1 MTEMNQTLDETAS
14 AAAIERSRGRLRRV
28 ALTLHRWAGLAAM
41 LWLTVLGITG
51 FMLNHPEWRWIQQVT
66 VTDVFAS
73 KHVLE
78 DEARGTIVRKFQVN
92 PSRPQEILGGGQR
105 GLWRSSDSGERWDPV
120 AYTGADGTPR
130 LFELVPGAG
139 SPWERLY
146 LATDDGIWQVN
157 GAEGPAQFV
166 ALRGLHISH
175 LAQGADPYELVGAV
189 GRSRPF
195 RLRLDRPSEVV
206 WLDAGDIDPKAL
218 PESISLSRWMTDLH
232 LGFGVAGGGWTR
244 WINDYASLALVMLS
258 ITGFLLWLVPRQL
271 RRRKAASNPERLRK
285 TARWAF
291 RGHAPVIGLLAVI
304 PLLGLI
310 LSGAYLNHVEALLK
324 WSNQVRLDPITLN
337 AYELDSLRDEING
350 LVARPGQPAYLAV
363 MTRMGILETED
374 NGASW
379 RYDAGTPLPAHA
391 KVGFVEM
398 KHRQGHTFVGTH
410 GGPNV
415 YRIDGEDRW
424 REIPGLRMMIQD
436 AALTDQGWIFKGS
449 RGFYRAA
456 LSGGLKPVDIRPPDL
471 PGLPLYNFVND
482 LHSGMVFSEHWSYV
496 NDVVCALALLM
507 IASGLINWWH
517 RRWR

>member
-1 MTEMNQTLDETAS
+1 MTELNRTLDEPAS
-14 AAAIERSRGRLRRV
+14 AASAVRGRGRLRRA
-28 ALTLHRWAGLAAM
+28 ALTLHRWAGLVAM
-41 LWLTVLGITG
+41 SWLTVLGITG
-51 FMLNHPEWRWIQQVT
+51 VMLNHPEWRWIQQVT
-66 VTDVFAS
+66 VTDAFAS

-78 DEARGTIVRKFQVN
+78 DEVRGTIVRKFQIN
-92 PSRPQEILGGGQR
+92 PSASQEILAGGQR
-105 GLWRSSDSGERWDPV
+105 GLWRSSDRGEHWAAV
-120 AYTGADGTPR
+120 AYAGADGTPR
-130 LFELVPGAG
+130 LFELVPDAA
-139 SPWERLY
+139 SPWQRLY

-157 GAEGPAQFV
+157 GAEGPARFV
-166 ALRGLHISH
+166 ALRGLRISH
-175 LAQGADPYELVGAV
+175 LAQGAEPRELVGAV

-195 RLRLDRPSEVV
+195 RLHLDRPGEVV
-206 WLDAGDIDPKAL
+206 WIEAGDIDPKAL

-244 WINDYASLALVMLS
+244 WINDYASLALVVLS
-258 ITGFLLWLVPRQL
+258 ITGLLLWLVPRQL
-271 RRRKAASNPERLRK
+271 RQRKTTNDPERLRQLG
-285 TARWAF
+285 RWAF

-310 LSGAYLNHVEALLK
+310 VSGAYLNHVEALLK
-324 WSNQVRLDPITLN
+324 WSNQVRLAPITLN
-337 AYELDSLRDEING
+337 AYGLDSLRDEING
-350 LVARPGQPAYLAV
+350 LAARPGEPAYLAV
-363 MTRMGILETED
+363 MTRMGILETGD

-379 RYDAGTPLPAHA
+379 RYDTGTPLPVHA

-415 YRIDGEDRW
+415 YRVDGESRW

-449 RGFYRAA
+449 RGFYHAA
-456 LSGGLKPVDIRPPDL
+456 LSGGLQPVAVRSPDL

-482 LHSGMVFSEHWSYV
+482 LHSGMLFSEHWSYV
-496 NDVVCALALLM
+496 NDLVCGLALLM
-507 IASGLINWWH
+507 IVSGLVNWWH